1 MKLDEVIALI
11 NSDDGK
17 ELPLS
22 LLEKG
27 VPEMMAVAV
36 DLLSKKARFEST

>member
-1 MKLDEVIALI
+1 MELDWVIALI
-11 NSDDGK
+11 NSDDEK

-27 VPEMMAVAV
+27 
-36 DLLSKKARFEST
+36 DSTVMGVYV